1 MIVVYINIE
10 DKRGRLHMEK
20 LLKFLKD
27 RDLAFSIKRDK
38 DIKTNEHDMKSSPEE
53 NISAD

>member
-10 DKRGRLHMEK
+10 DERGRLHMEK

-27 RDLAFSIKRDK
+27 RDLAFSIKRDE
-38 DIKTNEHDMKSSPEE
+38 DIKTKEHEFHK
-53 NISAD
+53 

>member
-38 DIKTNEHDMKSSPEE
+38 DIKTNMKSSPEE